1 MAIKRLEAVWK
12 FLQAARNL
20 VKNKNMSKE
29 GILRFAKQEFG
40 EVSDFLRL
48 QIDNLFRKPKVLT
61 SADKTYK
68 QELKRLEGA
77 LGSLDPKQPGF
88 KQAADRLIKKI
99 EDLKNTKKA
108 DVVPIKKKVDLSKY
122 DDEALNRLV
131 DEDIML
137 RGEADTLSDFGKDY
151 GRIKEIEKRRK
162 EIREILEAAQKNPE
176 LVGGAKEGIM
186 SQYKSID
193 DGLTQAEKDAKFDN
207 FMADADRTYANFVTK
222 ALRDIQKASKSER
235 QQMIK
240 AIKNRT
246 GMFRYLDDAD
256 AEKILK
262 SVDET
267 KKGDV
272 VSIKKK
278 TEAEKDIADIQ
289 KSIDDLDA
297 AEAEADAFS
306 ILDDRTRDIAKG
318 DVEGKGIESLETSV
332 KKIKEAAEELK
343 KSTIKPEN
351 IMEQIVKGQRVMAE
365 GYKTGNIR
373 TAVRWFMRQEA
384 DAGRLKLKKWDDE
397 ALKVYGQTTE
407 SDPIN
412 IFRRYYGEDALDAVD
427 EIGDVFSQGESFNHY
442 AELLRKNVD
451 SSILTPKTRGLG
463 QYDESVVAGE
473 KLRKA
478 KEQEAKNLKILEDF
492 KPDREPSAHG
502 GIIGNLRLNRKN
514 FQDGTEIDKEIKK
527 YANIFAEDQTIIDQT
542 GKELEKKLSK
552 FIPDETE
559 KEKEER
565 EMFKM
570 VKEFQTFKRDNP
582 ESRMSFFM
590 FREKKKKEKELF
602 KNAIIKLDLK
612 YPEKE
617 IINKEGFVN
626 KKNLKETIDEAEAD
640 FEISPIDGLTLQ
652 RSVNTEGEQSVTS
665 GSFDINNF
673 NFTSPNIEEGKL
685 TSSAD
690 FDVGNLNLLG
700 KVDSKDGDILKTE
713 YGFNYDDILKAKLSE
728 SDGYKEAEFDLDKTF
743 PISDKFDLNLK
754 GGSDIM
760 ITPDDETYKSYD
772 LTPKLSYDGDIFSAD
787 VSKEIMEG
795 GDDFSLNAAASFPL
809 FQETFAGD
817 LILGSDGKPIFDEN
831 GMPLRKSNITKDMGV
846 VTLKGTDLF
855 TDDMGGTIGYKK
867 EFGNRND
874 DLFFTVGG
882 EKNLFDDEYTMGA
895 GFKYIFSDGGLAN
908 ILKIK

>member
-1 MAIKRLEAVWK
+1 
-12 FLQAARNL
+12 
-20 VKNKNMSKE
+20 
-29 GILRFAKQEFG
+29 
-40 EVSDFLRL
+40 
-48 QIDNLFRKPKVLT
+48 
-61 SADKTYK
+61 
-68 QELKRLEGA
+68 
-77 LGSLDPKQPGF
+77 
-88 KQAADRLIKKI
+88 
-99 EDLKNTKKA
+99 
-108 DVVPIKKKVDLSKY
+108 
-122 DDEALNRLV
+122 
-131 DEDIML
+131 
-137 RGEADTLSDFGKDY
+137 
-151 GRIKEIEKRRK
+151 
-162 EIREILEAAQKNPE
+162 
-176 LVGGAKEGIM
+176 
-186 SQYKSID
+186 
-193 DGLTQAEKDAKFDN
+193 
-207 FMADADRTYANFVTK
+207 
-222 ALRDIQKASKSER
+222 
-235 QQMIK
+235 
-240 AIKNRT
+240 
-246 GMFRYLDDAD
+246 
-256 AEKILK
+256 
-262 SVDET
+262 
-267 KKGDV
+267 
-272 VSIKKK
+272 
-278 TEAEKDIADIQ
+278 
-289 KSIDDLDA
+289 
-297 AEAEADAFS
+297 
-306 ILDDRTRDIAKG
+306 
-318 DVEGKGIESLETSV
+318 
-332 KKIKEAAEELK
+332 
-343 KSTIKPEN
+343 
-351 IMEQIVKGQRVMAE
+351 MEQIVKGQRVMAE

-407 SDPIN
+407 SDPKN

-527 YANIFAEDQTIIDQT
+527 YANIFAEDETIIDQT